1 MIKEFKEFIA
11 RGNVIDLAVGI
22 IIGAAFG
29 KIVTSLVN
37 DVIMPP
43 IGLLLGRVDFT
54 NLFINLSDRNFDKL
68 ADAKAAGV
76 PTINYGAF
84 INTLIEFL
92 IIAFVIF
99 LIVKAI
105 NRMRRRPEELPP
117 TVKACPYCI
126 SSIPV
131 QATRC
136 SSCTS
141 QLKVDER
148 LQVDES

>member
-1 MIKEFKEFIA
+1 MFKEFKEFIA

-37 DVIMPP
+37 DIIMPP
-43 IGLLLGRVDFT
+43 IGMLLGRVDFT
-54 NLFINLSDRNFDKL
+54 NLFINISDRPFTKL
-68 ADAKAAGV
+68 ADAKAAGAPV
-76 PTINYGAF
+76 IGYGAF

-92 IIAFVIF
+92 IVAFVIF
-99 LIVKAI
+99 LVVKAI

-117 TVKACPYCI
+117 TIKACPFCM

-136 SSCTS
+136 PNCTS
-141 QLKVDER
+141 ELQTSE
-148 LQVDES
+148 LQVAES

>member
-1 MIKEFKEFIA
+1 MFKEFKEFIA

-43 IGLLLGRVDFT
+43 IGMLLGRVDFT
-54 NLFINLSDRNFDKL
+54 NLFINLSDRPFTKL

-76 PTINYGAF
+76 PIIGYGSF
-84 INTLIEFL
+84 INTMIEFL

-99 LIVKAI
+99 LVVKAI

-117 TVKACPYCI
+117 TIKACPFCI

-136 SSCTS
+136 PNCTS
-141 QLKVDER
+141 E
-148 LQVDES
+148 LQVAES